1 MEVDWK
7 GVLVFLGF
15 ALTLALALRPGLG
28 AAATAAALGV
38 GVLSFGPL
46 FAGRGRR

>member
-1 MEVDWK
+1 MEIEAK
-7 GVLVFLGF
+7 GVVVFLGF

-28 AAATAAALGV
+28 AAAAAAALVV